1 MVYESATFQLFLSTN
16 SILPV
21 GNHTISPQQPM
32 WIELDRLSPLP
43 LVRQLYQALRQL
55 ILTGVLPPGRRLPA
69 SRELATCLA
78 ISRNVVVEAYDL
90 LLAEGF
96 LTARRGSGTYVGA
109 GANFSAT
116 GRLEASFPVSQVSMG
131 YDCPPGVI
139 NFRAGTPDLSR
150 FPSRLWLAMIR
161 EVLSMAP
168 EKIFAYGHPQGR
180 EELRGAICDYVV
192 GQRQVACHPEQI
204 IITGGTTQAINIACH
219 LLLAKRQK
227 VIIEDPITRDIRL
240 IISNHGGKLH
250 QVAVDSEGLCIDQLP
265 EGLEPAFVYVT
276 PSHQFPIGGT
286 MPIQRRIDLLRYA
299 ERTGA
304 YLVEDDYDSE
314 FRYDGP
320 PLASLQGLLPDRVVY
335 IGTFSKT
342 LCPALRIGYLI
353 LPPPLIDLGRS
364 HKWLSDLH
372 NEVISQLALAR
383 FIEQGHYLRHLQRM
397 RKHYRKRRQEM
408 VKTLEE
414 LFGSAITVLGS
425 DAGLHLVARFPG
437 RNFTPSFF
445 SVMEDVGVRLY
456 SVAPHT
462 IAPGKYRDHLL
473 LGYGNLDT
481 ETIRHGLSL
490 LARHFDDD
498 RHRDA
503 G

>member
-1 MVYESATFQLFLSTN
+1 
-16 SILPV
+16 
-21 GNHTISPQQPM
+21 M
-32 WIELDRLSPLP
+32 WIELDRNSTLP
-43 LVRQLYQALRQL
+43 LMRQLYRALRQQ
-55 ILTGVLPPGRRLPA
+55 ILTGVLAPGRRLPA
-69 SRELATCLA
+69 SRELAANLSV
-78 ISRNVVVEAYDL
+78 SRNVVLEAYDL

-96 LTARRGSGTYVGA
+96 LTARRGSGTYIAA
-109 GANFSAT
+109 GATFS
-116 GRLEASFPVSQVSMG
+116 GQKRLSGSFPVSPVGMG
-131 YDCPPGVI
+131 YDCPPGII

-150 FPSRLWLAMIR
+150 FPTRLWLAMVR

-168 EKIFAYGHPQGR
+168 EKILAYGHPEGR
-180 EELRGAICDYVV
+180 EELRRAICDYVV
-192 GQRQVACHPEQI
+192 AQRQVVCRPEQI
-204 IITGGTTQAINIACH
+204 VITGGTTQAINIACH
-219 LLLAKRQK
+219 LLLGKRQE
-227 VIIEDPITRDIRL
+227 VVIEDPITRDIRL
-240 IISNHGGKLH
+240 IISNHGG
-250 QVAVDSEGLCIDQLP
+250 QMYPVAVDSEGMCTDQLP
-265 EGLEPAFVYVT
+265 MKLEPAFVYVT

-286 MPIQRRIDLLRYA
+286 MPIQRRVDLLRYA

-320 PLASLQGLLPDRVVY
+320 PLGSLHGLLPDRVVY

-364 HKWLSDLH
+364 RKWHSDLH

-414 LFGSAITVLGS
+414 LFGSATSILGS
-425 DAGLHLVARFPG
+425 PAGLHLVARFPG

-445 SVMEDVGVRLY
+445 SVMEGVGVRLY
-456 SVAPHT
+456 AVAHHAVT
-462 IAPGKYRDHLL
+462 PGSHRDQLL

-481 ETIRHGLSL
+481 AKIRQGLTL
-490 LARHFDDD
+490 LACHFDDD
-498 RHRDA
+498 LHREA

>member
-1 MVYESATFQLFLSTN
+1 
-16 SILPV
+16 
-21 GNHTISPQQPM
+21 M
-32 WIELDRLSPLP
+32 WIELDRKSTLP
-43 LVRQLYQALRQL
+43 LMRQLYRALRQQ
-55 ILTGVLPPGRRLPA
+55 ILAGVLAPGRRLPA
-69 SRELATCLA
+69 SRELATSLA
-78 ISRNVVVEAYDL
+78 VSRNVVLEAYDL

-96 LTARRGSGTYVGA
+96 LAARRGSGTYIAA
-109 GANFSAT
+109 GATFS
-116 GRLEASFPVSQVSMG
+116 GPQHLPASFPVSQLSMG

-150 FPSRLWLAMIR
+150 FPTRLWMAMIR

-168 EKIFAYGHPQGR
+168 GKILAYGHPEGR
-180 EELRGAICDYVV
+180 EELRRAICDYVV
-192 GQRQVACHPEQI
+192 AQRQVVCSPEQI

-219 LLLAKRQK
+219 LLLDKRQK
-227 VIIEDPITRDIRL
+227 VVLENPITRDIRM
-240 IISNHGGKLH
+240 IISNHGG
-250 QVAVDSEGLCIDQLP
+250 QMYPVAVDNEGMCTDQLP
-265 EGLEPAFVYVT
+265 KELEPAFVYVT

-286 MPIQRRIDLLRYA
+286 MPIQRRVDLLHYA

-320 PLASLQGLLPDRVVY
+320 PIGSLHGLLPDRVVY

-353 LPPPLIDLGRS
+353 LPSPLIDLGRS
-364 HKWLSDLH
+364 RKWHSDLH
-372 NEVISQLALAR
+372 NEVLSQLALAR

-414 LFGSAITVLGS
+414 LFGSAVTVLGS
-425 DAGLHLVARFPG
+425 AAGLHLVARFPG

-456 SVAPHT
+456 SVAPHA
-462 IAPGKYRDHLL
+462 IAPGSYLDHLL
-473 LGYGNLDT
+473 LGYGNLDA
-481 ETIRHGLSL
+481 ETIRRGLTL

-498 RHRDA
+498 RHREA